1 MTSES
6 GARNFPPRGH
16 GDPRTKATSPD
27 AVWTHPWTLDSEWDW
42 QAGKIALG
50 AWGDRI
56 IAEPDRA
63 GVPAGSGDDRHI
75 VTIAGSRA
83 GKSSTVLIPNLLY
96 YPGSVI
102 VIDPKGEIAKATA
115 AARAERLGQSVVVL
129 DPFGTS
135 GLPQSTYNP
144 LDELDPGSD
153 LFVDDVAQI
162 ADALIID
169 NEKDPHWTDAAKI
182 LIAAI
187 ILYMA
192 ATGLCTLRR
201 LWHILSGGEGKL
213 GVPQSEDDDPNDFL
227 FCRMLAIDAFR
238 GRVALA
244 GGDFLGKSE
253 KELSSIISTARV
265 QLRFLDSDPLTDAT
279 VSSAFRL
286 SHLKARPTT
295 IYLCLPAT
303 RLATHARWLRL
314 VVSLAL
320 NAMERNPSTPVH
332 PVLFVLEEF
341 GALGYMRPIEYATG
355 FMAGF
360 GVKLWS
366 VLQDISQL
374 KTHYPKSWE
383 TFLGNA
389 GTIQAFGNADFAT
402 TQHLSRLLG
411 NTRVVETREHFVSS
425 AGRASGDHGRRDD
438 VRMVPL
444 LEPSEITRY
453 FARETN
459 RQLILVP
466 GRGPLYLNRMRRH
479 D

>member
-1 MTSES
+1 L
-6 GARNFPPRGH
+6 NN
-16 GDPRTKATSPD
+16 D
-27 AVWTHPWTLDSEWDW
+27 WDW
-42 QAGKIALG
+42 RSGKIALG
-50 AWGDRI
+50 SWGERI

-63 GVPAGSGDDRHI
+63 GAPVGSGDDRHI

-102 VIDPKGEIAKATA
+102 VIDPKGELARTTAKA
-115 AARAERLGQSVVVL
+115 REERLGQTVMVL

-135 GLPQSTYNP
+135 GLPRSTFNP
-144 LDELDPGSD
+144 LDELDQDSE
-153 LFVDDVAQI
+153 LFVDDVSQI
-162 ADALIID
+162 SDALILD
-169 NEKDPHWTDAAKI
+169 AEREPHWTDAAKI
-182 LIAAI
+182 LIASL

-192 ATGLCTLRR
+192 ASGPCTLRR
-201 LWHILSGGEGKL
+201 LWRILMGGEGKL
-213 GVPQSEDDDPNDFL
+213 GCPQNEDDDPADFL
-227 FCRMLAIDAFR
+227 FCRMLAIEAFG

-244 GGDFLGKSE
+244 GGDFLGKGD

-279 VSSAFRL
+279 ASSPFRL
-286 SHLKARPTT
+286 SHLKTAPTT

-320 NAMERNPSTPVH
+320 NAMERNPSVPAN

-366 VLQDISQL
+366 VLQDLSQL

-389 GTIQAFGNADFAT
+389 GMIQAFGNSDFAT

-411 NTRVVETREHFVSS
+411 NTRVVETRDHFVSS
-425 AGRASGDHGRRDD
+425 AGRASGDPGRRDD
-438 VRMVPL
+438 IRMVPL
-444 LEPSEITRY
+444 LEPSEITLH

-466 GRGPLYLNRMRRH
+466 GRGPVYINRMARS
-479 D
+479 

>member
-1 MTSES
+1 MTSE
-6 GARNFPPRGH
+6 ARRRNFPPRGH
-16 GDPRTKATSPD
+16 GDERAKSSAPD
-27 AVWTHPWTLDSEWDW
+27 AQWTHPWTLGADWDW
-42 QAGKIALG
+42 RQGKVALG
-50 AWGDRI
+50 SWDQRI
-56 IAEPDRA
+56 IGEPDRIGA
-63 GVPAGSGDDRHI
+63 PAGSGDDRHI

-102 VIDPKGEIAKATA
+102 IIDPKGELARMTA
-115 AARAERLGQSVVVL
+115 ATRAGQLGQRVIVL

-135 GLPQSTYNP
+135 GLPQSTFNP
-144 LDELDPGSD
+144 LDELDPASN
-153 LFVDDVAQI
+153 LFIDDVAQI

-169 NEKDPHWTDAAKI
+169 AEKDPHWTDAAKM
-182 LIAAI
+182 LVAALL
-187 ILYMA
+187 LYMA
-192 ATGLCTLRR
+192 ATGSITLRR

-213 GVPQSEDDDPNDFL
+213 TCPQGEDDDPADYL
-227 FCRMLAIDAFR
+227 FCRMLAIEDFN

-244 GGDFLGKSE
+244 GSEFLDKSE
-253 KELSSIISTARV
+253 KELASILSTARV
-265 QLRFLDSDPLTDAT
+265 QLRFLDSDPLTDCTA
-279 VSSAFRL
+279 SSTFRL
-286 SHLKARPTT
+286 AHLKAAPTT
-295 IYLCLPAT
+295 IFLCLPAT

-320 NAMERNPSTPVH
+320 NAMERNPAAPVH

-389 GTIQAFGNADFAT
+389 GLIQAFGNSDFAT
-402 TQHLSRLLG
+402 TEHLSKLLG
-411 NTRVVETREHFVSS
+411 NTRVQETRSVFVSS
-425 AGRASGDHGRRDD
+425 GGRASGDMGRREE
-438 VRMVPL
+438 VRMTPL
-444 LEPSEITRY
+444 LEPSEIAYY

-459 RQLILVP
+459 RQLIIVP
-466 GRGPLYLNRMRRH
+466 GRGPLYIDRMRRS
-479 D
+479 